1 MKAFTACLGSE
12 TNTFSPI
19 LCGRDAFE
27 GNFYA
32 APGKHPDHPT
42 LYSGPMMALRRRARE
57 SNWEVVEGLS
67 TFATTGG
74 IVARPV
80 YEEYRDAILAQ
91 LQAALPV
98 DLVALGLHGAMVA
111 DGYEDC
117 EGDLLGRV
125 RAIVGPKVKV
135 GAELDLHCNLTQ
147 AMVDYADVLV
157 PYKESPHVDVLER
170 GEELVQI
177 LGDAAGGKTKPVMSV
192 FDCRMVT
199 SSPTTREPMK
209 SFVARM
215 KALEGKDG
223 VLSVSLVHCF
233 GFNDVP
239 EMGYK
244 VLVVTDGRKA
254 EGDTLARKLG
264 HEIYRMRRDIGMT
277 FLTIDE
283 AIDRA
288 LSASKGPVVLADGAD
303 NAGGGAASDSTWFI
317 RALQKRGVRDA
328 CVGPLWDPIAVR
340 MCFAAGEG
348 GVFQLRFGAKMS
360 ANSGEPIDALV
371 KVTRLVRD
379 AWQTFGE
386 ARDPIG
392 DAAAIEVD
400 GIAIVL
406 NSARDQAF
414 GLDLFT
420 NLGIEPTM
428 RKIVVVKSH
437 NHFFAAFSKIATEVH
452 RTTAPGPLSLEYS
465 KVPYKRL
472 RRPIWPLDPDPLGL
486 DS

>member
-1 MKAFTACLGSE
+1 MKVFTACLGSE

-27 GNFYA
+27 GNFHA
-32 APGKHPDHPT
+32 APGRHPDYPT
-42 LYSGPMMALRRRARE
+42 LYSGPMMALRRRKKE
-57 SNWEVVEGLS
+57 GGNWDIVEGLS

-74 IVARPV
+74 IVTRAV
-80 YEEYRDAILAQ
+80 YEEYRDAILGQ
-91 LQAALPV
+91 LKAAMPV
-98 DLVALGLHGAMVA
+98 DFVALGLHGAMVA

-117 EGDLLGRV
+117 EGDLLRRV
-125 RAIVGPKVKV
+125 REIVGPKVKV
-135 GAELDLHCNLTQ
+135 GAELDLHCNLTP
-147 AMVDYADVLV
+147 AMVEFADVLV
-157 PYKESPHVDVLER
+157 PYKESPHIDVMER

-177 LGDAAGGKTKPVMSV
+177 LADAAFGKTKPVMSV

-244 VLVVTDGRKA
+244 VLVVTDDHKA
-254 EGDTLARKLG
+254 EGDALAKRLG
-264 HEIYRMRRDIGMT
+264 HEIYRMRREIGMT

-288 LSASKGPVVLADGAD
+288 LAAPKGPVVLADGAD

-317 RALQKRGVRDA
+317 RALQRRGIRDA
-328 CVGPLWDPIAVR
+328 CIGPLWDPIAVR

-348 GVFQLRFGAKMS
+348 GVFQLRFGAKMN
-360 ANSGEPIDALV
+360 ANSGEPIDAQI
-371 KVTRLVRD
+371 KVTRLLRD

-386 ARDPIG
+386 VRDTIG

-400 GIAIVL
+400 GIAVVM

-414 GLDLFT
+414 GVDLFT
-420 NLGIEPTM
+420 NLGIDPRTK
-428 RKIVVVKSH
+428 KIVVVKSH
-437 NHFFAAFSKIATEVH
+437 NHFFAAYSKIATEVH
-452 RTTAPGPLSLEYS
+452 RTSAPGPLPLDYS
-465 KVPYKRL
+465 KVSYKRL

-486 DS
+486 D

>member
-19 LCGRDAFE
+19 LCGRDAFA

-32 APGKHPDHPT
+32 PPGQHPDHPT
-42 LYSGPMMALRRRARE
+42 LYSGPMMALRRRVKE
-57 SNWEVVEGLS
+57 GGNWQVVEGLS

-74 IVARPV
+74 IVTRPV

-91 LQAALPV
+91 LKAAMPV
-98 DLVALGLHGAMVA
+98 DFVALGLHGAMVA

-117 EGDLLGRV
+117 EGDLLRRV
-125 RAIVGPKVKV
+125 RRIVGPNVKV
-135 GAELDLHCNLTQ
+135 GAELDLHCNLTS
-147 AMVDYADVLV
+147 AMVEHADVLV
-157 PYKESPHVDVLER
+157 PYKESPHIDVLER
-170 GEELVQI
+170 GEELVQM
-177 LGDAAGGKTKPVMSV
+177 LADAAAGRTKPVMSV

-199 SSPTTREPMK
+199 SSPTTREPMQ
-209 SFVARM
+209 SFVRRM

-244 VLVVTDGRKA
+244 VLVVTDDRKA
-254 EGDTLARKLG
+254 EGDALARKLG
-264 HEIYRMRRDIGMT
+264 HEIYRMRREIGMT
-277 FLTIDE
+277 FLTIEE

-288 LSASKGPVVLADGAD
+288 LAAPTGPVVLADGAD

-317 RALQKRGVRDA
+317 LALQKRGVRDA

-348 GVFQLRFGAKMS
+348 GVFQLRFGAKMN
-360 ANSGEPIDALV
+360 ANSGEPIDAQV
-371 KVTRLVRD
+371 KVTRLVKD
-379 AWQTFGE
+379 AWQTFGDV
-386 ARDPIG
+386 RDPIG

-400 GIAIVL
+400 GVAVVL

-414 GLDLFT
+414 GVDLFT
-420 NLGIEPTM
+420 NLGIDPRTK
-428 RKIVVVKSH
+428 RIVVVKSH

-452 RTTAPGPLSLEYS
+452 RTTAPGPLALDYS

-472 RRPIWPLDPDPLGL
+472 KRPIWPLDPDPLGL
-486 DS
+486 D

>member
-1 MKAFTACLGSE
+1 MRAFTAALGSE

-32 APGKHPDHPT
+32 GPGQHPDHPT
-42 LYSGPMMALRRRARE
+42 LYSGPLMALRRRARTE
-57 SNWEVVEGLS
+57 GWEVVEGLF

-74 IVARPV
+74 IVTRRV

-91 LQAALPV
+91 LAAALPV
-98 DLVALGLHGAMVA
+98 DIVALGLHGAMVA

-117 EGDLLGRV
+117 EGDLLR
-125 RAIVGPKVKV
+125 RIREIVGPGVKV
-135 GAELDLHCNLTQ
+135 GAELDLHCNLTP
-147 AMVDYADVLV
+147 AMVEFTDVLV
-157 PYKESPHVDVLER
+157 PYKESPHIDVLER
-170 GEELVQI
+170 GEELVRI
-177 LGDAAGGKTKPVMSV
+177 LADAAAGRVRPTMSV

-209 SFVARM
+209 GFVRRM
-215 KALEGKDG
+215 QDLEGKDG
-223 VLSVSLVHCF
+223 VLSVSLIHCF

-239 EMGYK
+239 DMGYK
-244 VLVVTDGRKA
+244 VLVVTDDRRD
-254 EGDTLARKLG
+254 EGDALARRLG
-264 HEIYRMRRDIGMT
+264 HEIYRMRREIGMT
-277 FLTIDE
+277 FLSIDE

-288 LSASKGPVVLADGAD
+288 LAAPKGPVVLADGAD

-317 RALQKRGVRDA
+317 RALRARGIRDA

-348 GVFQLRFGAKMS
+348 GELQLRFGAKMN
-360 ANSGEPIDALV
+360 ANSGEPIDARV
-371 KVTRLVRD
+371 KVTRLLRD

-400 GIAIVL
+400 GIAVVL

-414 GLDLFT
+414 GIDLFT
-420 NLGIEPTM
+420 NLGIDPRTK
-428 RKIVVVKSH
+428 RIVVVKSH

-452 RTTAPGPLSLEYS
+452 RTTAPGPLALDYS

-472 RRPIWPLDPDPLGL
+472 KRPIWPLDPDPLGL
-486 DS
+486 D

>member
-19 LCGRDAFE
+19 LCGREAFE

-32 APGKHPDHPT
+32 LPGEHPDHPT

-57 SNWEVVEGLS
+57 SADLQVVEGLS

-74 IVARPV
+74 IVTRAV

-91 LQAALPV
+91 LTAAMPL
-98 DLVALGLHGAMVA
+98 DFVALGLHGAMVA

-117 EGDLLGRV
+117 EGDLLRRV
-125 RAIVGPKVKV
+125 RQIVGPNVKI
-135 GAELDLHCNLTQ
+135 GAELDLHCNLTS
-147 AMVDYADVLV
+147 AMVGHADVLV
-157 PYKESPHVDVLER
+157 PYKESPHIDVLER
-170 GEELVQI
+170 GEELVQM
-177 LGDAAGGKTKPVMSV
+177 LVDAAAGKTKPVMSV

-199 SSPTTREPMK
+199 SSPTTREPMQG
-209 SFVARM
+209 FVRRM
-215 KALEGKDG
+215 KSLEGKNG

-244 VLVVTDGRKA
+244 VLVVTDDRKA
-254 EGDTLARKLG
+254 EGDALARKLG
-264 HEIYRMRRDIGMT
+264 HEIYLMRREIGMS
-277 FLTIDE
+277 FLTIEE

-288 LSASKGPVVLADGAD
+288 LAAPPGPVVLADGAD

-317 RALQKRGVRDA
+317 RALQRRGVRDA

-348 GVFQLRFGAKMS
+348 GVFQLRFGAKMN
-360 ANSGEPIDALV
+360 ANSGEPVDAKV
-371 KVTRLVRD
+371 KVTRLVKD
-379 AWQTFGE
+379 AWQTFGDV
-386 ARDPIG
+386 RDPIG

-400 GIAIVL
+400 GIAVVL

-414 GLDLFT
+414 GIDLFT
-420 NLGIEPTM
+420 NLGIDP
-428 RKIVVVKSH
+428 RAKRIVVVKSH

-452 RTTAPGPLSLEYS
+452 RTTAPGPLALDYS

-472 RRPIWPLDPDPLGL
+472 KRPIWPLDPDPLGL
-486 DS
+486 D

>member
-1 MKAFTACLGSE
+1 MKVFTACLGSE

-32 APGKHPDHPT
+32 PPGQHPDHPT
-42 LYSGPMMALRRRARE
+42 LYSGPMMALRRRAKE
-57 SNWEVVEGLS
+57 GGDWQVVEGLS

-74 IVARPV
+74 IVTRPV
-80 YEEYRDAILAQ
+80 YEEYRDAILDQ
-91 LQAALPV
+91 LKAAMPV
-98 DLVALGLHGAMVA
+98 DFVALGLHGAMVA

-117 EGDLLGRV
+117 EGDLLRRV
-125 RAIVGPKVKV
+125 REVVGPRVKV
-135 GAELDLHCNLTQ
+135 GAELDLHCNLTP
-147 AMVDYADVLV
+147 AMVEHADVLV
-157 PYKESPHVDVLER
+157 PYKESPHIDVLER

-177 LGDAAGGKTKPVMSV
+177 LADAARGKVRPVMSV

-215 KALEGKDG
+215 QALEGKDG
-223 VLSVSLVHCF
+223 VLSVSLIHCF

-244 VLVVTDGRKA
+244 VLVVTDDRKA
-254 EGDTLARKLG
+254 EGDALARKLG
-264 HEIYRMRRDIGMT
+264 HEIYRMRREIGMT

-288 LSASKGPVVLADGAD
+288 LAAPKGPVVLADGAD

-317 RALQKRGVRDA
+317 RALRKRGVRGV

-348 GVFQLRFGAKMS
+348 GEFQLRFGAKMN
-360 ANSGEPIDALV
+360 ANSGEPIDAQVKVMRLV
-371 KVTRLVRD
+371 KD
-379 AWQTFGE
+379 AWQTFGA

-400 GIAIVL
+400 GIEIVL

-414 GLDLFT
+414 GIDLFT
-420 NLGIEPTM
+420 NLGIDPST
-428 RKIVVVKSH
+428 RRIVVVKSH

-452 RTTAPGPLSLEYS
+452 RTTAPGPLALDYS
-465 KVPYKRL
+465 QVPYKRL

-486 DS
+486 D

>member
-1 MKAFTACLGSE
+1 MRAFTACLGSE

-27 GNFYA
+27 GNFHA
-32 APGKHPDHPT
+32 GPGEHPDHPT

-57 SNWEVVEGLS
+57 GGNWQVVEGLS

-74 IVARPV
+74 IVTRAV
-80 YEEYRDAILAQ
+80 YEEYRDEILKQ
-91 LQAALPV
+91 LQAAMPV
-98 DLVALGLHGAMVA
+98 DFVALGLHGAMVA

-117 EGDLLGRV
+117 EGDLLRRV
-125 RAIVGPKVKV
+125 RDIVGPKVKV
-135 GAELDLHCNLTQ
+135 GAELDLHCNLTA
-147 AMVDYADVLV
+147 AMVQCADVLV
-157 PYKESPHVDVLER
+157 PYKESPHIDVLER

-177 LGDAAGGKTKPVMSV
+177 LADAALGKTRPVMSV

-199 SSPTTREPMK
+199 SSPTTREPMQ
-209 SFVARM
+209 SFVRRM

-244 VLVVTDGRKA
+244 VLVVTDDRKA
-254 EGDTLARKLG
+254 EGDALARRLG
-264 HEIYRMRRDIGMT
+264 HEIYRMRREIGMT

-288 LSASKGPVVLADGAD
+288 LAAPKGPVVLADGAD

-317 RALQKRGVRDA
+317 RALLKRGVRDA

-348 GVFQLRFGAKMS
+348 GVFQLRFGAKMN
-360 ANSGEPIDALV
+360 ANSGEPIDAQV
-371 KVTRLVRD
+371 KVTRLVRMRGRPS
-379 AWQTFGE
+379 AMC
-386 ARDPIG
+386 
-392 DAAAIEVD
+392 AIR
-400 GIAIVL
+400 
-406 NSARDQAF
+406 SAMPR
-414 GLDLFT
+414 
-420 NLGIEPTM
+420 
-428 RKIVVVKSH
+428 RSR
-437 NHFFAAFSKIATEVH
+437 STES
-452 RTTAPGPLSLEYS
+452 RSC
-465 KVPYKRL
+465 
-472 RRPIWPLDPDPLGL
+472 
-486 DS
+486 

>member
-1 MKAFTACLGSE
+1 MRVFTACLGSE

-32 APGKHPDHPT
+32 APGQHPDYPT
-42 LYSGPMMALRRRARE
+42 LYSGPMMALRRRAKAG
-57 SNWEVVEGLS
+57 NWDIVEGLS

-74 IVARPV
+74 IVTRQV

-91 LQAALPV
+91 LEAALPV
-98 DLVALGLHGAMVA
+98 DFVALGLHGAMVA

-125 RAIVGPKVKV
+125 RAIVGPKVPV
-135 GAELDLHCNLTQ
+135 GAELDLHCNLTP
-147 AMVDYADVLV
+147 AMADHADVLV
-157 PYKESPHVDVLER
+157 PYKESPHIDVLER

-177 LGDAAGGKTKPVMSV
+177 LADQASGKVKPVMSV

-215 KALEGKDG
+215 QALEGRDG

-233 GFNDVP
+233 ALNDVP
-239 EMGYK
+239 DMGYK
-244 VLVVTDGRKA
+244 VLVVTDDRKP
-254 EGDTLARKLG
+254 EGDALATRLG
-264 HEIYRMRRDIGMT
+264 HEIYRMRREIGMT
-277 FLTIDE
+277 FLTVEE

-288 LSASKGPVVLADGAD
+288 LAAPRGPVVLADGAD
-303 NAGGGAASDSTWFI
+303 NSGGGAASDSTWFI
-317 RALQKRGVRDA
+317 RALRQRGIRDA

-348 GVFQLRFGAKMS
+348 ASFDLRFGAKMS
-360 ANSGEPIDALV
+360 PNSGEPVDAR
-371 KVTRLVRD
+371 VTVTKLVRD
-379 AWQTFGE
+379 AWQTFGD
-386 ARDPIG
+386 AKDFMG
-392 DAAAIEVD
+392 DTAAIEVD
-400 GIAIVL
+400 GIAVVL
-406 NSARDQAF
+406 NTLRTQAF
-414 GLDLFT
+414 GVDLFT
-420 NLGIEPTM
+420 NLGIDPAKK
-428 RKIVVVKSH
+428 RIVVPKSH
-437 NHFFAAFSKIATEVH
+437 NHFFAAYSKIAAEVH
-452 RTTAPGPLSLEYS
+452 RTTAPGPLPLDYS
-465 KVPYKRL
+465 KVKYKRL